1 MIRLFPP
8 DKMEAHFELPI
19 SKSMFNRAL
28 VIACQTQ
35 CRILAKTKHL
45 PEDCRVMMNY
55 LQACGF
61 AFQVDDGVW
70 TISSHLK
77 SGQYIQA
84 DLAMAG
90 TAMRFLTSLACIL
103 PLNSEFT
110 GAARLGERPYLPL
123 AMAMNQAGASILCHS
138 DIQVFPIK
146 VTGNPDWQ
154 PGNITLSQI
163 RSSQMVS
170 AVLLL
175 GPHFNLGTS
184 LFVSKDFPLS
194 EPYIK
199 MTLDMLEQQGMHW
212 TRIPLGYQLHSKK
225 PRNSDI
231 IVEPDWSAVSYIL
244 GMLLLK
250 GGELT
255 IHGLKQDSCQGDAA
269 QLSYFRQLGL
279 HFEFYSYGLK
289 ASSSGRTFSGF
300 QFDFSDMP
308 DQAQT
313 FAVLAAL
320 AHSPSRLTGLES
332 LTLKETDRITALE
345 FELRKLNAQVTRIP
359 GGLEIV
365 PGILPEHAEIKTY
378 QDHRMAMA
386 FSMAATQIPG
396 IRIQA
401 PEVVDK
407 SFPHFWQEL
416 SQVGF
421 RFE

>member
-1 MIRLFPP
+1 
-8 DKMEAHFELPI
+8 
-19 SKSMFNRAL
+19 
-28 VIACQTQ
+28 
-35 CRILAKTKHL
+35 
-45 PEDCRVMMNY
+45 
-55 LQACGF
+55 
-61 AFQVDDGVW
+61 
-70 TISSHLK
+70 
-77 SGQYIQA
+77 
-84 DLAMAG
+84 
-90 TAMRFLTSLACIL
+90 
-103 PLNSEFT
+103 
-110 GAARLGERPYLPL
+110 
-123 AMAMNQAGASILCHS
+123 MAMNQAGASILYYS
-138 DIQVFPIK
+138 DKQVFPIN

-170 AVLLL
+170 ALLLL

-199 MTLDMLEQQGMHW
+199 MTLDMLEHQGIYW
-212 TRIPLGYQLHSKK
+212 ARIPKGYQLHSKN
-225 PRNSDI
+225 PGNSDI
-231 IVEPDWSAVSYIL
+231 VVEPDWSAVSYLLAI
-244 GMLLLK
+244 LLLK
-250 GGELT
+250 GGEVS
-255 IHGLKQDSCQGDAA
+255 IQGLKPDSCQGDAA

-279 HFEFYSYGLK
+279 HFEFYSDGLK

-416 SQVGF
+416 SQAGF